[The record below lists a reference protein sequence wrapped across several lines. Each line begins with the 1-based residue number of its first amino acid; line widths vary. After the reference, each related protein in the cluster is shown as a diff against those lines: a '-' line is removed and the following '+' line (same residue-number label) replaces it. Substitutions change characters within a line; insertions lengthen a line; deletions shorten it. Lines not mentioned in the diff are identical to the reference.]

1 MERMTTL
8 YRTGLFASA
17 LVLGTAAN
25 AQTARVQVIHNCA
38 DAAAAVVD
46 VYLDNTLLLDD
57 FEFRTASPFVDAPAG
72 VQFTVGIAPSN
83 STGAGD
89 AIYTEDFT
97 LANNETYVIVASG
110 IISGSGYSPAPAFSL
125 EVFATGR
132 EAASMMGNTDVLVF
146 HGSTD
151 APTVDVFES
160 AALEATV
167 LDDFSYTDFSTDYF
181 ELPTADYVFQV
192 RTSDNSTIVAAYGA
206 PLATLGLQDAA
217 LVVVASGF
225 LDPTQNSNGPAF
237 GLWAALPSGGPL
249 VELPSAPIPTARV
262 QVVHNSADAAA
273 ATVDVWLNNTLL
285 LDDFAFR
292 TASPF
297 VDAQAGVDLTVGIA
311 PANSTQSSD
320 AIAQFNYNL
329 SEGETYVI
337 VANGIVSTSGY
348 MPNVPFDLYV
358 QAGARENATNAA
370 NTDLL
375 VFHGSTDA
383 PTVDVHEQDAGE
395 LTDDLMYG
403 MFAGYLE
410 LPTADYTVQVRNEQ
424 NSSIVAAY
432 GAPLATLGLQ
442 GQALTVLAS
451 GFLDPSMNSSGPAFG
466 LWAALASGGP
476 LVELPAASIPMA
488 RVQVIHNSADAAAS
502 SVDVWLNDGLL
513 LDDFAFRT
521 ASPFVDAQAGVPFDV
536 TIAGPGSTDTTS
548 AVARYTYELDADETY
563 ILVAN
568 GIVSGSGYM
577 PVQPFDIYVFGGARE
592 TATSGA
598 GNTDIL
604 VFHGSTDAPTVSVVE
619 TAVLGGATL
628 VSNMSYGEFGNNA
641 YLEPPTNDYTLEI
654 QAGGTP
660 VVAYDA
666 PLATLGL
673 QGEAITV
680 LASGFLD
687 PTMNS
692 NGPAFGLWVALAG
705 GGPLVELPI
714 STSVNEL
721 DRLTGFTAW
730 PNPANDILYV
740 DLNTV
745 EGLQASMVLTDMTG
759 RTVRRTDGLNLAAG
773 ESRLVMDM
781 QGLSEGLYQLS
792 IVGND
797 VIRTAQVQVMR

>member
-1 MERMTTL
+1 
-8 YRTGLFASA
+8 
-17 LVLGTAAN
+17 
-25 AQTARVQVIHNCA
+25 
-38 DAAAAVVD
+38 
-46 VYLDNTLLLDD
+46 
-57 FEFRTASPFVDAPAG
+57 
-72 VQFTVGIAPSN
+72 
-83 STGAGD
+83 
-89 AIYTEDFT
+89 
-97 LANNETYVIVASG
+97 
-110 IISGSGYSPAPAFSL
+110 
-125 EVFATGR
+125 
-132 EAASMMGNTDVLVF
+132 
-146 HGSTD
+146 
-151 APTVDVFES
+151 
-160 AALEATV
+160 
-167 LDDFSYTDFSTDYF
+167 
-181 ELPTADYVFQV
+181 
-192 RTSDNSTIVAAYGA
+192 
-206 PLATLGLQDAA
+206 
-217 LVVVASGF
+217 
-225 LDPTQNSNGPAF
+225 
-237 GLWAALPSGGPL
+237 
-249 VELPSAPIPTARV
+249 
-262 QVVHNSADAAA
+262 
-273 ATVDVWLNNTLL
+273 
-285 LDDFAFR
+285 
-292 TASPF
+292 
-297 VDAQAGVDLTVGIA
+297 
-311 PANSTQSSD
+311 
-320 AIAQFNYNL
+320 
-329 SEGETYVI
+329 
-337 VANGIVSTSGY
+337 
-348 MPNVPFDLYV
+348 
-358 QAGARENATNAA
+358 
-370 NTDLL
+370 
-375 VFHGSTDA
+375 
-383 PTVDVHEQDAGE
+383 
-395 LTDDLMYG
+395 
-403 MFAGYLE
+403 
-410 LPTADYTVQVRNEQ
+410 
-424 NSSIVAAY
+424 
-432 GAPLATLGLQ
+432 
-442 GQALTVLAS
+442 
-451 GFLDPSMNSSGPAFG
+451 MNSSGPAFG

-488 RVQVIHNSADAAAS
+488 RVQVMHNSADAAAS